1 MQTQEHLQEETQ
13 TQVLELRIDARES
26 ELFKNCEKLIQ
37 TTPAYK
43 NIKLTSAA
51 LPLGD
56 IIISNGQTDLLVI
69 ERKSLLD
76 LNASIKDG
84 RYEEQS
90 YRLNGLPIHNHNIVY
105 LIEGDINK
113 MHGFRGNYN
122 SFKPQI
128 DHKQMLYSA
137 MFSIQFYKGFSLVR
151 SQSME
156 ETATILCNMV
166 YKIVKETKKKM
177 FYISKNNIV
186 NCNELTN
193 NSINDAINNN
203 ELTNDNG
210 KTDYVSV
217 IKKVKKDN
225 ITKDNIGEIMLCN
238 IPGVSAV
245 TATTIMKKYK
255 TLPNLIA
262 YIQEDETCL
271 NSIMT
276 IDANGK
282 ERKISKTTI
291 KNIVDYLKE

>member
-1 MQTQEHLQEETQ
+1 
-13 TQVLELRIDARES
+13 
-26 ELFKNCEKLIQ
+26 
-37 TTPAYK
+37 
-43 NIKLTSAA
+43 
-51 LPLGD
+51 
-56 IIISNGQTDLLVI
+56 
-69 ERKSLLD
+69 
-76 LNASIKDG
+76 
-84 RYEEQS
+84 
-90 YRLNGLPIHNHNIVY
+90 
-105 LIEGDINK
+105 
-113 MHGFRGNYN
+113 
-122 SFKPQI
+122 
-128 DHKQMLYSA
+128 
-137 MFSIQFYKGFSLVR
+137 
-151 SQSME
+151 
-156 ETATILCNMV
+156 MV

-177 FYISKNNIV
+177 FYQLKNNVI

-193 NSINDAINNN
+193 NSVNENELTNNN

-291 KNIVDYLKE
+291 KNIVEYLKD